1 MVPAVH
7 TCAIRSG
14 GNSVH
19 NAEVEANA
27 TGALALRTV
36 LPLLLMLLLRNVVLM
51 EQKKKLRRQ
60 RGVCEV
66 EDGWVVVVGVSVC
79 VCLRISLLCVR
90 VCLCACRRN
99 MKRCSLMWQQGG
111 KAPDL
116 WEKDVRSDANF
127 VLIRDAIKSNE
138 VKRLARSGH
147 DGSVEGGEVKME
159 QEVGGCGVVTE
170 WESAIAWQQ

>member
-1 MVPAVH
+1 M
-7 TCAIRSG
+7 
-14 GNSVH
+14 
-19 NAEVEANA
+19 
-27 TGALALRTV
+27 
-36 LPLLLMLLLRNVVLM
+36 
-51 EQKKKLRRQ
+51 
-60 RGVCEV
+60 
-66 EDGWVVVVGVSVC
+66 VVVGVSVC
-79 VCLRISLLCVR
+79 VSVCEAPSLMYVCPCVSVCVC

-159 QEVGGCGVVTE
+159 QEVGGCGVVTK